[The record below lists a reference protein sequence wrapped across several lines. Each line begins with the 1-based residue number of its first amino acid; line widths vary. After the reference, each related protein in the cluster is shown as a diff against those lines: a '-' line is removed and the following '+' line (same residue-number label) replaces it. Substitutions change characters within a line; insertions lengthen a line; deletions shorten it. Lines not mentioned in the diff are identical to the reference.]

1 MHNILLPRS
10 ACLFSDVYA
19 PLVWTVLIPLVCGL
33 VVLCILCLPC
43 CVACHLYRKKNSV
56 VPSAPRHTSDD
67 GTVTYNIATE
77 SQEQAR
83 VEYPT
88 LSPPNF
94 YNEVGDHSNARVDQD
109 DSNPGQQTGVDI
121 PVYET
126 APDGTQLQDSPP
138 EWTANPNLV
147 PPTAEYCTLQ
157 TAADDREPHTVSQ
170 QLPVTVVNTDTAGS
184 GPHDSPPMWIVYP
197 TSDHEVPTG
206 EFSTLQ
212 SATDEPLTEGHSTLQ
227 NAGEYEQPFFSEEVT
242 PINNATVVE
251 NPHCE

>member
-1 MHNILLPRS
+1 VS
-10 ACLFSDVYA
+10 
-19 PLVWTVLIPLVCGL
+19 
-33 VVLCILCLPC
+33 
-43 CVACHLYRKKNSV
+43 
-56 VPSAPRHTSDD
+56 SAPRHTSDD
-67 GTVTYNIATE
+67 ETVRYVATE
-77 SQEQAR
+77 SEEQAR

-94 YNEVGDHSNARVDQD
+94 YDEVGDHSNARVDRH
-109 DSNPGQQTGVDI
+109 DSNPGQQTEADTQVF
-121 PVYET
+121 ET
-126 APDGTQLQDSPP
+126 VPDGTRPQDSSP

-212 SATDEPLTEGHSTLQ
+212 SATDPNLEPLTEGHSTLQ
-227 NAGEYEQPFFSEEVT
+227 HAGEYEQPFFSEEVT